1 MRLRLKL
8 PLAFAL
14 TTLILAALVALVAA
28 IALRSVYLDRLEDD
42 MSLQARQFAAV
53 LRFEASTQAGL
64 GPADLQVLAAEA
76 GDAGGM
82 RLTVVARDGTV
93 LADSEA
99 DPGTLDN
106 HADRPEVARALAGNE
121 ARARRESATLGR
133 LEVYVAIP
141 LPAASTSWSSGVLR
155 VAQSAGRIDALL
167 VAAWRVPLVV
177 WAIMLLPI
185 LLASYFLTRSIFRP
199 VESLRQMTR
208 RVASGDLTAR
218 NSVRRGDELGELAEA
233 LNTMASQL
241 EARVGQLAAEQD
253 RSSRLWTALSD
264 GVIVVDAEGRL
275 LRANAAAGRILGA
288 RLEGEEGNPLVHV
301 VRSFPGRALAQKAT
315 AAGMAVTEVLEL
327 PGPKYVV
334 IDVIPLEAVGAEQR
348 QTLFVLRDE
357 TVRLSTERMR
367 RDFATNVSHELKTPL
382 AALSL
387 LAETLK
393 HAVREDPS
401 QAEVFADRLSA
412 EVRRLTEL
420 AADLLTLSRLE
431 EPDTGVRAVLER
443 MDLGLVAEETAAEFA
458 TQVEAKS
465 QELSVD
471 ADEPA
476 EVLGDE
482 QALRTMARNLLDN
495 AVRYTGP
502 GGHIAVAVHN
512 EVDTR
517 GRCWALLTVRDNG
530 AGIPQSEQ
538 QRIFERFYRV
548 DKARSRET
556 GGTGLGL
563 SIVRHVADRH
573 GGRVEVVSAV
583 GVGSTFTVRIPRAEE
598 DIGPTVAPAQF

>member
-14 TTLILAALVALVAA
+14 TTLILAALVALVTAV
-28 IALRSVYLDRLEDD
+28 ALRGVYLDRLEDD
-42 MSLQARQFAAV
+42 MFFQARQFAAV
-53 LRFEASTQAGL
+53 LRFEASTHADL
-64 GPADLQVLAAEA
+64 DPTDLQVLTDQA

-82 RLTVVARDGTV
+82 RLTVIARDGTV

-99 DPGTLDN
+99 DPVTLDN
-106 HADRPEVARALAGNE
+106 HGDRPEVARALAGTE
-121 ARARRESATLGR
+121 ARARRESATLGQ

-141 LPAASTSWSSGVLR
+141 LPAASASWSSGVLR

-177 WAIMLLPI
+177 WAILLLPI
-185 LLASYFLTRSIFRP
+185 LLASYFLTRSIAQP
-199 VESLRQMTR
+199 VDGLRQMTR

-264 GVIVVDAEGRL
+264 GVIVADAEGRL
-275 LRANAAAGRILGA
+275 VRANAAAGRILGA
-288 RLEGEEGNPLVHV
+288 ELEGAEGSPLVHAA
-301 VRSFPGRALAQKAT
+301 RSFPGRALVQKAA
-315 AAGMAVTEVLEL
+315 AAGKAVTEVLEL

-387 LAETLK
+387 LADTLK
-393 HAVREDPS
+393 HAVREDPP
-401 QAEVFADRLSA
+401 QAEVFVDRLSA

-420 AADLLTLSRLE
+420 ANDLLTLSRLE
-431 EPDTGVRAVLER
+431 EPDTGAHTVLER
-443 MDLGLVAEETAAEFA
+443 TDLGLVAEETAAEFA
-458 TQVEAKS
+458 TQVEAKG

-471 ADEPA
+471 SAEPA
-476 EVLGDE
+476 VVLGDE
-482 QALRTMARNLLDN
+482 QALRTMVRNLLDN
-495 AVRYTGP
+495 AVHYTGP
-502 GGHIAVAVHN
+502 DGHIAVAVRN
-512 EVDTR
+512 EVDTW
-517 GRCWALLTVRDNG
+517 GRRWVLLTVRDNG
-530 AGIPQSEQ
+530 VGIPQSEQ

-583 GVGSTFTVRIPRAEE
+583 GVGSTFTVRIPGAEE
-598 DIGPTVAPAQF
+598 DTEPTVAPAQF